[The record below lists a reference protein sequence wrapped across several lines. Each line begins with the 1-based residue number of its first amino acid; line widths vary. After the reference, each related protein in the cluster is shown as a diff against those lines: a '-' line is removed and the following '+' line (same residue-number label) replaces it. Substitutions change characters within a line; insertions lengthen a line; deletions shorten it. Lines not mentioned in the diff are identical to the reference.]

1 MKPQSILLSINMYHN
16 SNKDWLSAALTAA
29 LGAGVVT
36 SFAVSQG
43 QHPLVG
49 LGVTGCA
56 VAIALVFD
64 HFA

>member
-1 MKPQSILLSINMYHN
+1 MYHN